1 MVFKTARVGSIPAIL
16 VYLKMRYKY
25 LKTLKPLK
33 LSINKYSYS
42 SKAVAVKFLSRK
54 LFLKNNKPLKP
65 YSFYVD
71 SKNIVLK
78 PLYLN
83 KKEYLNFVLTYICN
97 FKNTRPWSFNSSD
110 LRLIKFKNSQNF
122 QYKQSLCFQP
132 YYLVN
137 KPLNIKNLDNNKQY
151 NRHKITTVKNLILEN
166 TPTYNQYYWNIV
178 QYLTNLRTLKL
189 RNLTKISLTRVS
201 RDSFIR
207 NSSFF
212 SDMNSWQFT
221 KIKQKKFN
229 LLRSSSFNFDI
240 LTGLGS
246 INSLPRHSFISNIT
260 EFYKH
265 LYTLQEAHP
274 SAGNMWS
281 NKPVN
286 NKFILYKSLKMLK
299 KKIKLNLLK
308 RKITNK
314 TNYYIKPYK
323 SQKLKRN
330 TSLSFFTQN
339 SKNLLK
345 RRLANYS
352 FKNKYLNLKTIESI
366 SLSDTYFSQ
375 THNVDTQSNLSQQ
388 YRTLET
394 NFLTKHLLK
403 SKSKNTNVSLYNYL
417 VTVSNPL
424 LFKLN
429 LAATINSKITLSTFD
444 SMVVNERNLNLMNLE
459 LFNNN
464 NLLPSKSFK
473 KIVTKQAF
481 DFFSSYKFYEN
492 IIPWYHNTLI
502 RFFEHVSGLKS
513 LLQIYPFINQNITYD
528 WIIRYRSWMPRMAF
542 YERML
547 GHKFFLEEAL
557 HIIHLSF
564 YYKDSKLFS
573 SWLKAII
580 LRISFWKTR
589 SIFRFL
595 KYLMINHFYYV
606 FNELGIK
613 GLKIRLKGKISVAGN
628 SRKRSI
634 LYRVGQTSYSQV
646 SLRVSHH
653 KTTINT
659 FTGVMGFQVWLF
671 Y

>member
-1 MVFKTARVGSIPAIL
+1 MTKNTSKVPTIKFLNQKL
-16 VYLKMRYKY
+16 
-25 LKTLKPLK
+25 PLK
-33 LSINKYSYS
+33 N
-42 SKAVAVKFLSRK
+42 SKL
-54 LFLKNNKPLKP
+54 LKP

-71 SKNIVLK
+71 SKSILLK

-83 KKEYLNFVLTYICN
+83 KKEHLNFILTYLYN
-97 FKNTRPWSFNSSD
+97 FKDIKSLSFNSHNS
-110 LRLIKFKNSQNF
+110 RLSTFEYIQNF
-122 QYKQSLCFQP
+122 NYKLNLCFKP
-132 YYLVN
+132 YYL
-137 KPLNIKNLDNNKQY
+137 LNKQLEVKHLDSNMQY
-151 NRHKITTVKNLILEN
+151 YMHKVNTIKGLILEN
-166 TPTYNQYYWNIV
+166 SKFYNQYYWNIV

-201 RDSFIR
+201 QDSFIR

-212 SDMNSWQFT
+212 SNMNSWQFI

-229 LLRSSSFNFDI
+229 LLRSNDSNFDI
-240 LTGLGS
+240 LTSLGS
-246 INSLPRHSFISNIT
+246 INSLPRPSFTNNIT
-260 EFYKH
+260 EFYKY
-265 LYTLQEAHP
+265 LYTFQKAYP
-274 SAGNMWS
+274 SINNTLS
-281 NKPVN
+281 NKSVS
-286 NKFILYKSLKMLK
+286 NKLLIYKSLKMLEPKTKLGLFK
-299 KKIKLNLLK
+299 KKSI
-308 RKITNK
+308 NK
-314 TNYYIKPYK
+314 VNYYMRSHR

-330 TSLSFFTQN
+330 LGLSFFTQN

-345 RRLANYS
+345 RRLINYN
-352 FKNKYLNLKTIESI
+352 FKNKYSNLKTIESMN
-366 SLSDTYFSQ
+366 LTDTYFNQ
-375 THNVDTQSNLSQQ
+375 AHRIDIKSNLTQQ
-388 YRTLET
+388 HKTFET
-394 NFLTKHLLK
+394 NFLTKHSLK
-403 SKSKNTNVSLYNYL
+403 PKFTNTNVSLYNYL
-417 VTVSNPL
+417 TALANPL
-424 LFKLN
+424 LFKFSLTN
-429 LAATINSKITLSTFD
+429 VVNPKITLSTFD
-444 SMVVNERNLNLMNLE
+444 SMTVNERNLNLMSLE
-459 LFNNN
+459 FFDNN

-473 KIVTKQAF
+473 KVITKQAF

-492 IIPWYHNTLI
+492 VIPWYHNTLI
-502 RFFEHVSGLKS
+502 RFFEHISGLKS

-606 FNELGIK
+606 FNDLGIK